1 MDKKEGFIMKAKE
14 FGLTKNDIIEMSDK
28 YMLNIG
34 YRFPIVVEEAKDTI
48 VKDIDGEE
56 YLDFYA
62 GIAVNSAG
70 NCNEKV
76 VAAIRQQAGEAMHTS
91 LYPYS
96 TPQALLAKL
105 ICETIGMDRI
115 FFQNSGTEA
124 NEAMIKMARKY
135 GVEHFG
141 PEHYHIVTAK
151 KSFHGRTYGAMS
163 ATGQPDNGC
172 QIGFKPMLP
181 GFSYADFNDLESFKA
196 ACTENTIAIMVEPVQ
211 GEGGVYPATKEF
223 LQGLREFCDEK
234 GMLLLFD
241 EVQTGWCR
249 CGETMAFM
257 HYGVKPDAVTMAK
270 AMGGGLPIGALS
282 ATEKCAQALNPGSH
296 GSTYSGNPVCC
307 AASYAQITEL
317 LERNLAENAKEMG
330 AYFTEQLKT
339 LPHVKEVRGLGLL
352 VGLELEDVDAVA
364 VKIKAMEKKLL
375 VTATSNRIIRMVP
388 PLIITKEDCDKAVAI
403 LKEAIEEV
411 GVQ

>member
-1 MDKKEGFIMKAKE
+1 MKAQDY
-14 FGLTKNDIIEMSDK
+14 GLTKQDIIEMSNQ
-28 YMLNIG
+28 YMWDIG
-34 YRFPIVVEEAKDTI
+34 YRFPIVVEEAKDTM
-48 VKDIDGEE
+48 VKDVDGDE

-70 NCNEKV
+70 NCNERV
-76 VAAIRQQAGEAMHTS
+76 VAAIQEQAAQAMHTS

-96 TPQALLAKL
+96 VPQALLAKL
-105 ICETIGMDRI
+105 ICENIGMDRV

-135 GVEHFG
+135 GVEKYG
-141 PEHYHIVTAK
+141 PAHYHIVTAK
-151 KSFHGRTYGAMS
+151 KSFHGRTFAALT
-163 ATGQPDNGC
+163 ATGQPESGI
-172 QIGFKPMLP
+172 QKGFGPLLP
-181 GFSYADFNDLESFKA
+181 GFTYADYNDLASFEA
-196 ACTENTIAIMVEPVQ
+196 ACTENTVAIMVEPVQ

-223 LQGLREFCDEK
+223 LQGLRKLCDEK

-249 CGETMAFM
+249 CGDTMAYM

-270 AMGGGLPIGALS
+270 AMGGGMPIGAIA
-282 ATEKCAQALNPGSH
+282 ATEDCAKALNPGSH

-317 LERNLAENAKEMG
+317 LEKNLAKNAQEMG
-330 AYFTEQLKT
+330 EYFMEQLKT
-339 LPHVKEVRGLGLL
+339 LPDIKEVRGLGLL
-352 VGLELEDVDAVA
+352 VGFELNNVDAVQ
-364 VKIKAMEKKLL
+364 VKVKAMEKKLL

-411 GVQ
+411 ADNQ

>member
-1 MDKKEGFIMKAKE
+1 
-14 FGLTKNDIIEMSDK
+14 
-28 YMLNIG
+28 MLNIG
-34 YRFPIVVEEAKDTI
+34 YRFPIVAEEAKGVL
-48 VKDIDGEE
+48 VKDMDGDE

-62 GIAVNSAG
+62 GIAVNSTG
-70 NCNEKV
+70 NCNERV
-76 VAAIRQQAGEAMHTS
+76 VAAIREQAGQVMHTS

-96 TPQALLAKL
+96 VPQALLAKL

-141 PEHYHIVTAK
+141 EDHYHIVTAR

-181 GFSYADFNDLESFKA
+181 GFDYADFNDLESFQA
-196 ACTENTIAIMVEPVQ
+196 ACTENTIAIMVEPIQ

-223 LQGLREFCDEK
+223 LQGLRKLCDER

-270 AMGGGLPIGALS
+270 AMGGGLPIGALA
-282 ATEKCAQALNPGSH
+282 ATQKCADALNPGSH

-317 LERNLAENAKEMG
+317 LEQNLAKNAQEMG
-330 AYFTEQLKT
+330 SYFMEQLKN
-339 LPHVKEVRGLGLL
+339 LPHVKEVRGLGLI
-352 VGLELEDVDAVA
+352 VGMELEDIDAVQ
-364 VKIKAMEKKLL
+364 VKVKAMEKKLL
-375 VTATSNRIIRMVP
+375 VTATSDRIIRMVP
-388 PLIITKEDCDKAVAI
+388 PLIITKADCDKAAAI
-403 LKEAIEEV
+403 LKEAILEIEV
-411 GVQ
+411 TMK

>member
-1 MDKKEGFIMKAKE
+1 MKAKDY
-14 FGLTKNDIIEMSDK
+14 GLTKQDIIEMSDK

-34 YRFPIVVEEAKDTI
+34 YRFPIVAEESKDLLVKDT
-48 VKDIDGEE
+48 DGEE

-76 VAAIRQQAGEAMHTS
+76 VEAIREQVGQTMHTS

-96 TPQALLAKL
+96 VPQAMLAKL

-135 GVEHFG
+135 GIEKYG

-151 KSFHGRTYGAMS
+151 KSFHGRTFGAMT

-172 QIGFKPMLP
+172 QIGFGPLVP
-181 GFSYADFNDLESFKA
+181 GFTYAEYNNLESFKE
-196 ACTENTIAIMVEPVQ
+196 ACTENTIAVMIEPVQ
-211 GEGGVYPATKEF
+211 GEGGVYPATAEF
-223 LQGLREFCDEK
+223 IKGLRKLCDER

-257 HYGVKPDAVTMAK
+257 HYGVTPDAVTMAK
-270 AMGGGLPIGALS
+270 AMGGGMPIGAM
-282 ATEKCAQALNPGSH
+282 AAKEEYAKALNPGSH

-307 AASYAQITEL
+307 AASYAQINEL
-317 LERNLAENAKEMG
+317 LERNLAGNAKEMG
-330 AYFTEQLKT
+330 VYFMEQLKT
-339 LPHVKEVRGLGLL
+339 LPDVKEVRGLGLL
-352 VGLELEDVDAVA
+352 VGLELANTDAAA

-403 LKEAIEEV
+403 LKEAILEV
-411 GVQ
+411 LDE

>member
-1 MDKKEGFIMKAKE
+1 MKAKE
-14 FGLTKNDIIEMSDK
+14 YGLTKNDIIELSDK

-151 KSFHGRTYGAMS
+151 KSFHGRTYGALS

-181 GFSYADFNDLESFKA
+181 GFSYADYNDLDSFKA
-196 ACTENTIAIMVEPVQ
+196 ACTENTVAIMVEPVQ

-249 CGETMAFM
+249 CGDTMAFM

-270 AMGGGLPIGALS
+270 AMGGGLPIGALA

-317 LERNLAENAKEMG
+317 LERNLAESAEKMG
-330 AYFTEQLKT
+330 AYFMEQLKT

-352 VGLELEDVDAVA
+352 VGLELEDVDAVQ

>member
-1 MDKKEGFIMKAKE
+1 MKAKDY
-14 FGLTKNDIIEMSDK
+14 GLTKQDIIEMSSK
-28 YMLNIG
+28 YMWDIG
-34 YRFPIVVEEAKDTI
+34 YRFPIVVEEAKDTVI
-48 VKDIDGEE
+48 KDVDGEE
-56 YLDFYA
+56 YLDFFA
-62 GIAVNSAG
+62 GIAVNSTG

-76 VAAIRQQAGEAMHTS
+76 VAAIQEQAAQTMHTS

-96 TPQALLAKL
+96 VPQALLAKL
-105 ICETIGMDRI
+105 ICETIGMDRV

-135 GVEHFG
+135 GIEKYGPQHF
-141 PEHYHIVTAK
+141 HIVTAK
-151 KSFHGRTYGAMS
+151 KSFHGRTFAALT
-163 ATGQPDNGC
+163 ATGQPESGIQKDMG
-172 QIGFKPMLP
+172 PLLP
-181 GFSYADFNDLESFKA
+181 GFTYADYNDLESFKA
-196 ACTENTIAIMVEPVQ
+196 VCTENTIAIMVEPVQ

-223 LQGLREFCDEK
+223 LQGLRKFCDEK

-270 AMGGGLPIGALS
+270 AMGGGMPIGAIA
-282 ATEKCAQALNPGSH
+282 ATQECAKALNPGSH

-317 LERNLAENAKEMG
+317 LERKLAVNAKEMG
-330 AYFTEQLKT
+330 AYFMEQLKS
-339 LPHVKEVRGLGLL
+339 LPDIKEVRGLGLL
-352 VGLELEDVDAVA
+352 VGFELNNVDAVK
-364 VKIKAMEKKLL
+364 VKVKAMEKKLL

-403 LKEAIEEV
+403 LREAILEV
-411 GVQ
+411 GNLK

>member
-1 MDKKEGFIMKAKE
+1 MKAKDY
-14 FGLTKNDIIEMSDK
+14 GLTKNDIIKMSDK

-34 YRFPIVVEEAKDTI
+34 YRFPIVAEEAKDTI
-48 VKDIDGEE
+48 IKDVDGDE

-76 VAAIRQQAGEAMHTS
+76 VAAIREQAGEVMHTS

-96 TPQALLAKL
+96 VPQALLAKL
-105 ICETIGMDRI
+105 ICESIGMDRV

-151 KSFHGRTYGAMS
+151 SSFHGRTYGALS

-181 GFSYADFNDLESFKA
+181 GFTYADFNDIESFKA

-223 LQGLREFCDEK
+223 LQELRRFCDEK

-270 AMGGGLPIGALS
+270 AMGGGLPIGALA

-317 LERNLAENAKEMG
+317 LERNLAGNAEEMG
-330 AYFTEQLKT
+330 AYFMEQLKT
-339 LPHVKEVRGLGLL
+339 LPHVKEIRGLGLL
-352 VGLELEDVDAVA
+352 VGLELDSVDAIQ

-375 VTATSNRIIRMVP
+375 VTATSDRIIRMVP

-403 LKEAIEEV
+403 LKEAILEAE
-411 GVQ
+411 G

>member
-1 MDKKEGFIMKAKE
+1 MRAEDY
-14 FGLTKNDIIEMSDK
+14 GLTKQDIIEMSDK

-34 YRFPIVVEEAKDTI
+34 YRFPIVVEETKDTI
-48 VKDIDGEE
+48 VKDVNGDE

-76 VAAIRQQAGEAMHTS
+76 VEAIREQAGQAMHTS

-96 TPQALLAKL
+96 IPQALLAKL
-105 ICETIGMDRI
+105 ICETTGFDRV

-135 GVEHFG
+135 GVDHYG
-141 PEHYHIVTAK
+141 PNRYHIVTAK
-151 KSFHGRTYGAMS
+151 KSFHGRTYGAMT
-163 ATGQPDNGC
+163 ATGQPDSGI
-172 QIGFKPMLP
+172 QKGFHPLLP
-181 GFSYADFNDLESFKA
+181 GFTYADYNDIESFKA
-196 ACTENTIAIMVEPVQ
+196 AVTEDTIAIMVEPVQ

-223 LQGLREFCDEK
+223 LQGLRELCDEK

-257 HYGVKPDAVTMAK
+257 HYGVKPDALTMAK
-270 AMGGGLPIGALS
+270 AMGGGLPIGALV
-282 ATEKCAQALNPGSH
+282 ATEKCAEALNPGSH

-317 LERNLAENAKEMG
+317 LECDLAQNAKEMG
-330 AYFTEQLKT
+330 AYFMEELKT

-352 VGLELEDVDAVA
+352 VGLELEDIDAVQ
-364 VKIKAMEKKLL
+364 VKIKSMEKKLL

-403 LKEAIEEV
+403 LKEAILELE
-411 GVQ
+411 

>member
-1 MDKKEGFIMKAKE
+1 MKAKE
-14 FGLTKNDIIEMSDK
+14 YGLTKQDIIEMSNK
-28 YMLNIG
+28 YMWDIG
-34 YRFPIVVEEAKDTI
+34 YRFPIVVEEAKDTM
-48 VKDIDGEE
+48 VKDVDGDE

-76 VAAIRQQAGEAMHTS
+76 VAAIQEQAALAMHTS

-96 TPQALLAKL
+96 VPQALLAKF
-105 ICETIGMDRI
+105 ICENIGMDRV

-135 GVEHFG
+135 GVEKYG

-151 KSFHGRTYGAMS
+151 KSFHGRTFGALT
-163 ATGQPDNGC
+163 ATGQPESGI
-172 QIGFKPMLP
+172 QKGFGPLLP
-181 GFSYADFNDLESFKA
+181 GFTYADYNDLESFKA

-223 LQGLREFCDEK
+223 LQGLRQLCDEK

-270 AMGGGLPIGALS
+270 AMGGGMPIGAIA
-282 ATEKCAQALNPGSH
+282 ATEECAKALNPGAH

-317 LERNLAENAKEMG
+317 LERNLASNAKEMG
-330 AYFTEQLKT
+330 EYFMEQLKT
-339 LPHVKEVRGLGLL
+339 LPDIKEVRGLGLL
-352 VGLELEDVDAVA
+352 VGVEFNNVDAVQ
-364 VKIKAMEKKLL
+364 VKVKVMEKKLL

-403 LKEAIEEV
+403 LREAIEEV
-411 GVQ
+411 GNIR

>member
-1 MDKKEGFIMKAKE
+1 MKAQD
-14 FGLTKNDIIEMSDK
+14 FGYTKQDIIDIADK

-34 YRFPIVVEEAKDTI
+34 YRFPIVVEEAKDTV
-48 VKDIDGEE
+48 VKDADGEE

-76 VAAIRQQAGEAMHTS
+76 VAAVQEQVAQAMHTS

-96 TPQALLAKL
+96 VPQALLAKL
-105 ICETIGMDRI
+105 ICETIGMDRV

-135 GVEHFG
+135 GITKYG
-141 PEHYHIVTAK
+141 PNRYHIVTAK
-151 KSFHGRTYGAMS
+151 KGFHGRTYGAMS
-163 ATGQPDNGC
+163 ATGQPDTGI
-172 QIGFKPMLP
+172 QMDLGPMLP
-181 GFSYADFNDLESFKA
+181 GFTYADYNDLESFKA
-196 ACTENTIAIMVEPVQ
+196 ACTQDTIAIMVEPVQ

-249 CGETMAFM
+249 CGDTMAFM

-270 AMGGGLPIGALS
+270 AMGGGMPIGAL
-282 ATEKCAQALNPGSH
+282 AAQEHCAQALNPGSH

-307 AASYAQITEL
+307 AASYAQIKEL
-317 LERNLAENAKEMG
+317 LERNLATNASEMG
-330 AYFTEQLKT
+330 AYFMEQLKT
-339 LPHVKEVRGLGLL
+339 LPDVKEVRGLGLL
-352 VGLELEDVDAVA
+352 VGFEMNHVDAVQ
-364 VKIKAMEKKLL
+364 VKVKAMEKKLL

-403 LKEAIEEV
+403 LKESIEEV
-411 GVQ
+411 ANA